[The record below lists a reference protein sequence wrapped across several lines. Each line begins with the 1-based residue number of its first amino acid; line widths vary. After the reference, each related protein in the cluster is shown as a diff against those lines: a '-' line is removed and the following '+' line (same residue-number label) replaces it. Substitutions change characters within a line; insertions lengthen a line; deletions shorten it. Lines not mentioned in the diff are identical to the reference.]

1 MDKNNKFL
9 SWQKIDLLLRIFV
22 IMDKKIILLPGLD
35 RQLAFLKSRMELLE
49 LKILIMGSGTA
60 TIAAEM
66 LEMGNNVEVIVEDYD
81 SLMNAKLEF
90 DNTAE
95 INVKMMDF
103 ERTDYSD
110 GEFDLVYVQGSISD
124 IRRKKIVKEIKK
136 ITKQGGHLCL
146 GDIVSFS
153 ENPPIFV
160 KELFEFSKLF
170 PLHKENIIP
179 YYEERNFGLVDSI
192 DLSFTLHEYYSLNSQ
207 MLNSRM
213 KTLSSNEK
221 SYYKKILNQ
230 ISHESN
236 AYLKL
241 GAKKYFGFYAILL
254 QKK

>member
-1 MDKNNKFL
+1 
-9 SWQKIDLLLRIFV
+9 
-22 IMDKKIILLPGLD
+22 MDKKLILLPGLD
-35 RQLAFLKSRMELLE
+35 RQLAFLKSRLEISE

-60 TIAAEM
+60 NIAAE
-66 LEMGNNVEVIVEDYD
+66 LIEMGNKVEVIVEDYD

-90 DNTAE
+90 DDSNE

-103 ERTDYSD
+103 ERTDYSEE
-110 GEFDLVYVQGSISD
+110 EFDLIYVQGSISD
-124 IRRKKIVKEIKK
+124 IRRKKIVKEIKR
-136 ITKQGGHLCL
+136 ITKQDGHLCL

-153 ENPPIFV
+153 DNPPIFV

-170 PLHKENIIP
+170 PLQKENIIP

-207 MLNSRM
+207 MLKSRM
-213 KTLSSNEK
+213 KTLNSNEK
-221 SYYKKILNQ
+221 SYYRKILNQ

-241 GAKKYFGFYAILL
+241 GAKKYFGFHAILL